1 MFGVRGFFAVFTFT
15 IAWTGNWA
23 FATTAIEPGISTLF
37 ILLNTNS
44 NGNTGEDACWDK
56 ELRNYIQNKIVGQK
70 GHVFCGNYDLTLQ
83 TPAEFADDLARAE
96 SGVFFQAQRNWFEH
110 SDNPAIQYYKGLGW
124 DLLRLQKE
132 RPDLVPL
139 RYIVVANGAS
149 GLAVREYIQGVDYG
163 GEISN
168 VLFFNT
174 PHEGSG
180 FADQTLFSKHPEAI
194 EKKKSAASYSA
205 LIPLALTAYVV
216 GGTDELRRVII
227 SLARNAV
234 FGMTANFS
242 EEVHQS
248 LNDAYF
254 SHGKENSPGLWYL
267 TQDADEDDPVYRSL
281 IAQSESSTKEVL
293 GATQWLNSFS
303 RSHDF
308 EHPRYNVIYSEG
320 LPTIGNGRRTL
331 PDFVEQDKNHVSKEK
346 LKRIVSDSISAV
358 FKKQGVD
365 LNNLTP
371 EIEKLAEELLDG
383 EVSEHVREVA
393 DKMMEKYSALKGVL
407 KNENLTGY
415 LRGVSELRTLKWNQD
430 DVSGSVLKIISVLEK
445 LIPEEYKSELYSVF
459 VDKFSRNSLAAIENL
474 CAIGN
479 SSVRECSRKGMEVVA
494 KNLSNYSLNFFD
506 MGTFDVPWYSAFGE
520 NVAAFKE
527 ATTNR
532 FGYSIDKIIANNR
545 EEFKDLYDYQK
556 KLSDLGT
563 LERSR
568 EIVDTALNIGCGVLE
583 KTFSFYGK
591 ICRAAEF
598 ATNIGLMVETSEKVK
613 DVVKASKALVKT
625 GEIALWA
632 AMREN
637 SSQKV
642 RALNGKE
649 IDVKFSNL
657 DSMLYTAP
665 LVSVASVLRTREG
678 AADSVIPLMFNRKCE
693 GEIYDEASMMK
704 SCRATGPDNPYEL
717 LRDASMKEMNF
728 STLSGQRILPLKW
741 VRFEKDGKGVL
752 RRRTSYGASEYFV
765 TENFIREFRFQ
776 IDDIS
781 PDSLRLVKVEF
792 SSGIR
797 IAYERDE
804 RGSWTVYYG
813 ERPVMKMEKS
823 PVDKR
828 GEFVFRPEEI
838 LEKAGTT
845 LSAAEEDG
853 LNIVNVY
860 VVNKLGL
867 SDSREFAFFFKAT
880 DWLLEEGFP
889 ENGAMVSSLGNPFV
903 YFGTLAYPV
912 KVKRGGVRISK
923 KENGQFARL
932 DSVEAG
938 LSFGKQIG
946 NVMVYANL
954 DNKFNG
960 KWEEG
965 EYLLEW
971 DIAYEYSDGTDTSER
986 HSQLAVFA
994 YVDTTPPK
1002 LKWNLPL
1009 RHLKGVP
1016 SEGKW
1021 GMLENEAAES
1031 DLGVRAMRIFAVG
1044 GKEGKDTVYLEWRFG
1059 TANRVYRIGW
1069 NDSVKTLNGK
1079 VSLHVQAVDYSIPD
1093 GITEERL
1100 QKAVADSSDFWSVVL
1115 NADGKFI
1122 RGINGVDISDDV
1134 WIDAQAPKV
1143 VKGSLQTEVLSEKS
1157 KTDFSPGKKSSEEFL
1172 LNQQDRLKLS
1182 FDIQE
1187 EHSDWGTSE
1196 VRLDLIFADSANQI
1210 KRTFSDSV
1218 SFKTSLFHYSFEETG
1233 ENRLADG
1240 VYQLFVRL
1248 KDFSGN
1254 VSFDTL
1260 LHRIVVDRTSP
1271 VVTGIYGGDVAFASA
1286 LDLNVGKAY
1295 VNQNADLPANRSDLR
1310 CFSKVQVSEMST
1322 EWHGVDLKTDGKL
1335 SNEKWTLSIDFSKWQ
1350 STAQLPDGVWTLFLR
1365 CYDAA
1370 GNWGENSDFF
1380 GMGARYPRFT
1390 GLSDSLN
1397 EMFFGNVIL
1406 RGIAPN
1412 PAIRGGNDNLA
1423 EFRIDWKR
1431 HELEDDAWTE
1441 NGIVYLSSGV
1451 HSAERSLAIWKIPEA
1466 ATGIYDLRLSVRSC
1480 KENDVCPWYSSVQ
1493 EIPVYHKV
1501 FDEQEKMPF
1510 IRFVN
1515 LPQNQ
1520 IPGRMDSV
1528 AFEMR
1533 GILDTAKWAVQVSLE
1548 MESQTSPGTWVVAKT
1563 MMFDPVEISPFEG
1576 EPNGLKNGLS
1586 IWKGEDDVWNLR
1598 WHGEASGWMDSVS
1611 GNRLSP
1617 FLNLKY
1623 VHSQISFESENAK
1636 MTQLD
1641 SLQEIS
1647 SLNVGDTEIP
1657 GYDRNAKWLLN
1668 GDDFLI
1674 RFRAE
1679 GAFTVDLSSLEEGNE
1694 KIFCGGSGRL
1704 ASEISSVSY
1713 GTAILYV
1720 HPERHRVQFDFDGL
1734 TRAGLY
1740 PGGEQVR
1747 LKLFA
1752 YDKKNVNR
1760 VLLDSA
1766 AWLFNLGKAELKS
1779 SVLDT
1784 GIFYLRLSDS
1794 VNGGSSLAKQNL
1806 GYSFGLIGKSANVS
1820 AWIIS
1825 PDGVIVKT
1833 LMEKEKKLAGNNPQA
1848 YTLNWNGMT
1857 DENFAATQEGV
1868 YRILV
1873 KAYNDEDEVVSELVY
1888 PFELKYATGLVNA
1901 PKSFRGEVAAELLMD
1916 EAIEDESGLRFVGD
1930 LDYLV
1935 RVNAEAKF
1943 LPEEERSFWY
1953 RWKWDEENPGV
1964 QYPAMYKLYRP
1975 SLGIWR
1981 QRDKFNVAVVTLLI
1995 SYAYGLTS
2003 YPGCNHQSRAVSYQI
2018 RLRNVLFDRSSP
2030 EAVFDFSYKPKNR
2043 SIIGYGDGSR
2053 RYPILMA
2060 VKVLPAYE
2068 IKNLVESFFGNDS
2081 LNSGNVEYDTSN
2093 DWDVFWK
2100 DSVLNAN
2107 WYQKKNSA
2115 KSLSDWFG
2123 NWGGK
2128 TVYWEGISWNGNSN
2142 LFWYDSPRIPIVPEP
2157 SLLGLDKKCAVS
2169 LEENAQ
2175 AEKAICEDD
2184 SVQINHRMYNPHA
2197 NMLNVFVEGNG
2208 DEFTYGKKNGSI
2220 GSCDG
2225 RKNSLKSI
2233 EGKIHFRVNDSYWD
2247 NTEKGW
2253 GYNNL
2258 ANRYLRLDPTNKTL
2272 FSEDGYFGNSL
2283 NSESLTNQHDGEK
2296 MVNCVLGMRK
2306 NPDNCKLSAFESLY
2320 FAMRDVDDNP
2330 LLFPDER
2337 PINTSVGRSFWL
2349 SRYRWNFFNA
2359 TDDYMA
2365 LAVNSSTGK
2374 WVGVLERNELFDYT
2388 NPKFINANF
2397 DVLPLNIHFWVAPKI
2412 SASRALSPSRMPK
2425 EAFDYPYP
2433 GTEEMFRTA
2442 FSEKCHEGFRCYPG
2456 FASRIHYGVGDWT
2469 EENWEKEFILD
2480 GYLRNNVLAS
2490 QADGKAVNVNKTFPR
2505 MTDALDSVF
2514 EYKVST
2520 ADVDANGRWSVP
2532 FKNLQTLP
2540 RFRSVYGHPVTGEL
2554 VPEILRTNSSKS
2566 WKVESGASKKSFFV
2580 NDGVLKRSV
2589 LEYVRSKDFKR
2600 KRIGGE
2606 VSHAI
2611 PFASVLLQNPK
2622 VSLFSSLW
2630 FQKKSVT
2637 DWGVFRRDSLNGE
2650 HPYLEVKWE
2659 KDKTENFDNA
2669 LFSVKVKEIP
2679 FNQRIEEIA
2688 TLRGR
2693 VPGENSKWKLFYTK
2707 DGMLFPAASGTQ
2719 DTIPE
2724 ETPFPVLDYLNVN
2737 ELQGNTSFF
2746 LTYGSSNDATYFR
2759 QLDVHVGNL
2768 VKPEES
2774 HEIRSIYGNVSVHF
2788 PAGAWGENAVDVT
2801 VRTISSRDYNFAAF
2815 DGFDWVGPIL
2825 EVLPSHEFSDTTR
2838 LPEVSVMIPRSTIEA
2853 KNLDVS
2859 NLKIYKP
2866 NFKTGE
2872 IVALETEMAG
2882 YYLGNTPVDV
2892 SRYQLNEKNW
2902 DRVRLK
2908 AVTRSFS
2915 TFFVTDA
2922 DKASKIKWENSP
2934 SADVQGLSCGEMPLD
2949 TLWAG
2954 TFNGWIEF
2962 PYPCLGNSNY
2972 RLQLR
2977 QKSAVVTEHQGISE
2991 SPIVWNVRQN
3001 EIAGMHSKVY
3011 DSRVFFYGVDGNS
3024 IPLQGPFVRL
3034 DSVAPEFKG
3043 NVTVD
3048 VLERGAE
3055 KILRVESEASDVGSG
3070 IAQTRFDIYF
3080 GGNLLESRTVPVD
3093 SVLLEDFVISRKELY
3108 RCVGCFATVS
3118 VSVEDAGHNS
3128 VKTTL
3133 KSAHLYPYPTTLVLW
3148 YPFAEGAGST
3158 AYEMMGTGMDMGLE
3172 TVSKP
3177 WMNGKALHLF
3187 RGEQAMSTR
3196 LLGKEE
3202 STHFSVEMQV
3212 SAGKNLG
3219 AILSFLGEVPW
3230 SVGIDENRH
3239 YYLEIPSGR
3248 TVFAARAEMAVKN
3261 HLVWTVDGE
3270 RASFYRNGI
3279 LEEEKKLPAAIAWT
3293 GNGKFGV
3300 GNLTATG
3307 SRLGFSGYLSGV
3319 RFYRSAL
3326 SNNQVFNLYR
3336 DGLDLEDGEEAFVRA
3351 VDLDFDGLTVDQSC
3365 GVAGKSYLR
3374 QKNAKSHG
3382 MITWNVDVPDGEY
3395 AVYLLIRGRALEKSE
3410 VEVWVNGNSY
3420 GTSQIRS
3427 DGMWKSLRLESM
3439 VLNLKSGKN
3448 AIQLR
3453 PSDNLGIA
3461 GVAIVSA
3468 KQNRAADKVYYGEG
3482 EWTNPNPKVSV
3493 RMQYDSPEDKTW
3505 SRMRFQIENLTE
3517 ERFEHA
3523 RIRYYY
3529 KGEGNAVA
3537 SQVFY
3542 PGGGL
3547 IGIFPDAGTVHYAEY
3562 ELTSPIEK
3570 NGSGKKSALYFGLYR
3585 WPDYRPWNIEDDP
3598 SYEKMAESQFAEA
3611 SGVAVLD
3618 ADGKLLNDWA
3628 CFDEDGGMDAEKEKV
3643 RALAGDEKFGSSLGS
3658 VVTVVVENVGKQ
3670 VVQGFEVRYYFRDA
3684 GEKIALSVYDSA
3696 GAKVKMVNVGGDLHY
3711 VSLLYPE
3718 AVLNPGERSAFGN
3731 GVKFELYHSDYSA
3744 DFNALDDPS
3753 YFGIGGRELVSADSV
3768 VVLDLYGNLMWGN
3781 VPQPAFQEKIVVPED
3796 NGEILFR
3803 EGDVIYVIV
3812 ESKDSYSLQVVN
3824 AAGIPLE
3831 TLFEGVW
3838 NQGEHAVDIS
3848 GLHPLPGTY
3857 LVLRRG
3863 TQILTWQLLK

>member
-1 MFGVRGFFAVFTFT
+1 MFGFRGFLAVFAFT
-15 IAWTGNWA
+15 IAWIGNAA
-23 FATTAIEPGISTLF
+23 FGAVAMEPGISTLF
-37 ILLNTNS
+37 ILLNANS
-44 NGNTGEDACWDK
+44 TGNVGGNECWDK
-56 ELRNYIQNKIVGQK
+56 ELQHYIQNKIVGQK
-70 GHVFCGNYDLTLQ
+70 GHVFCGTYDLTLQ
-83 TPAEFADDLARAE
+83 TPAEFAGNLTFAE
-96 SGVFFQAQRNWFEH
+96 SGIFSQAQKNWFEH
-110 SDNPAIQYYKGLGW
+110 SDLPVVQYYKGLGW
-124 DLLRLQKE
+124 DLEHFKRD

-139 RYIVVANGAS
+139 RYVVIANGAS
-149 GLAVREYIQGVDYG
+149 GLAVREYIQGVNYG

-180 FADQTLFSKHPEAI
+180 FADQALFSKHPEAI
-194 EKKKSAASYSA
+194 EKEKSAASYSA
-205 LIPLALTAYVV
+205 LIPLAFAAYVA
-216 GGTDELRRVII
+216 GGADELRRVVI

-234 FGMTANFS
+234 FGMTANFT
-242 EEVHQS
+242 EDVRQS
-248 LNDAYF
+248 LNETYF
-254 SHGKENSPGLWYL
+254 SQWNENSPGLWYL
-267 TQDADEDDPVYRSL
+267 TQDADEDDPVYGSL
-281 IAQSESSTKEVL
+281 IARAETSTKEVL

-303 RSHDF
+303 RSHEF

-320 LPTIGNGRRTL
+320 FPTIGNGRRTL

-346 LKRIVSDSISAV
+346 LKRIVSDSISSV
-358 FKKQGVD
+358 LKKQGVD
-365 LNNLTP
+365 LHKLTP
-371 EIEKLAEELLDG
+371 EIEELAEGLLSG

-393 DKMMEKYSALKGVL
+393 DKIMGKYSALKGVL
-407 KNENLTGY
+407 ENEKLAGY
-415 LRGVSELRTLKWNQD
+415 LQGVSELRTLKWNQD
-430 DVSGSVLKIISVLEK
+430 DVPGSVLKVISVLEK
-445 LIPEEYKSELYSVF
+445 FIPEEYKSELFSVF
-459 VDKFSRNSLAAIENL
+459 TDKFSRNSLSAIENF

-479 SSVRECSRKGMEVVA
+479 SSVRECAQKGMGVVA

-532 FGYSIDKIIANNR
+532 FGYAIDKIVADNR
-545 EEFKDLYDYQK
+545 EEFKELYDYQK
-556 KLSDLGT
+556 KLNDLGS

-583 KTFSFYGK
+583 KTFSLSGK
-591 ICRAAEF
+591 VCRAAEF
-598 ATNIGLMVETSEKVK
+598 AANVGLMAETSAKVK
-613 DVVKASKALVKT
+613 DVVKASKALAKT
-625 GEIALWA
+625 GDVALWA

-637 SSQKV
+637 SFQKI
-642 RALNGKE
+642 RGFNGKE
-649 IDVKFSNL
+649 IDVKFSDL
-657 DSMLYTAP
+657 DSMLYTVP
-665 LVSVASVLRTREG
+665 IISVAGVFRTREG

-693 GEIYDEASMMK
+693 GEIYDEASMKK
-704 SCRATGPDNPYEL
+704 SCKAEDSDNPYEQ
-717 LRDASMKEMNF
+717 LRDASMKELNF
-728 STLSGQRILPLKW
+728 STLSGRRILPLKW
-741 VRFEKDGKGVL
+741 VQFEKDEKGIL
-752 RRRTSYGASEYFV
+752 RRRTFYGASEYFV

-804 RGSWTVYYG
+804 MGLWTVYYG

-828 GEFVFRPEEI
+828 GEFIFRPEEI
-838 LEKAGTT
+838 LEKAGTS

-912 KVKRGGVRISK
+912 KVKHGGVRISK
-923 KENGQFARL
+923 WENGQIARL

-938 LSFGKQIG
+938 LTFGNQFG
-946 NVMVYANL
+946 NVLVYADL
-954 DNKFNG
+954 DKKFNG

-971 DIAYEYSDGTDTSER
+971 DIAYEYSEGADTSER

-1009 RHLKGVP
+1009 RHLKGLP
-1016 SEGKW
+1016 SEEKW
-1021 GMLENEAAES
+1021 GMLENEDAES
-1031 DLGVRAMRIFAVG
+1031 NLGIRAMRVFAVG
-1044 GKEGKDTVYLEWRFG
+1044 GKENKDTVYLYRSFG
-1059 TANRVYRIGW
+1059 TANRIYRIGW
-1069 NDSVKTLNGK
+1069 NDNVKTLNGK
-1079 VSLHVQAVDYSIPD
+1079 VSLHAQAIDYSIPD
-1093 GITEERL
+1093 GLTEDRM
-1100 QKAVADSSDFWSVVL
+1100 QKATADTSDFWSVVL
-1115 NADGKFI
+1115 DANGKFI
-1122 RGINGVDISDDV
+1122 RGINGVDLSENL
-1134 WIDAQAPKV
+1134 WIDAEAPKV
-1143 VKGSLQTEVLSEKS
+1143 VKGSLQTEILSKKIEA
-1157 KTDFSPGKKSSEEFL
+1157 DFSPGKETSERFL
-1172 LNQQDRLKLS
+1172 LNQQDALKIS

-1187 EHSDWGTSE
+1187 EHSDWVSSE
-1196 VRLDLIFADSANQI
+1196 IRLDLIFVDSVNQI

-1218 SFKTSLFHYSFEETG
+1218 SFQTPRFHYSFEESG

-1240 VYQLFVRL
+1240 EYQLIVRL

-1271 VVTGIYGGDVAFASA
+1271 VVSGVYSGDVAFASA
-1286 LDLNVGKAY
+1286 ADLNEGKAY
-1295 VNQNADLPANRSDLR
+1295 VNQTADLPMNRSDLR
-1310 CFSKVQVSEMST
+1310 CFSKLQVSEMST
-1322 EWHGVDLKTDGKL
+1322 EWRGLDLKTDGKL
-1335 SNEKWTLSIDFSKWQ
+1335 SDEKWTLSINFSKWL
-1350 STAQLPDGVWTLFLR
+1350 SKTQLPDGVWTVFLR

-1397 EMFFGNVIL
+1397 EMFFGNVLL
-1406 RGIAPN
+1406 RGFAPN

-1423 EFRIDWKR
+1423 EFRIDWKP
-1431 HELEDDAWTE
+1431 HESGEDAWTE

-1451 HSAERSLAIWKIPEA
+1451 HSAERSLAIWKIPKEA
-1466 ATGIYDLRLSVRSC
+1466 AGVYDVRLSVCAC
-1480 KENDVCPWYSSVQ
+1480 KENNACPWYSSIR
-1493 EIPVYHKV
+1493 EIPVYPKV
-1501 FDEQEKMPF
+1501 FDEKEKMPF

-1520 IPGRMDSV
+1520 IPGRNDSV
-1528 AFEMR
+1528 AFEIR
-1533 GILDTAKWAVQVSLE
+1533 GISDTAKWAVQASLE
-1548 MESQTSPGTWVVAKT
+1548 VESQTAPGTWAAEKT
-1563 MMFDPVEISPFEG
+1563 VLFDPVEISPFEG
-1576 EPNGLKNGLS
+1576 EPDGLKNGLS

-1598 WHGEASGWMDSVS
+1598 WHGEASGWMDSVN
-1611 GNRLSP
+1611 GNRLPPS
-1617 FLNLKY
+1617 LNFKYLK
-1623 VHSQISFESENAK
+1623 SQILFENENTK

-1641 SLQEIS
+1641 SFQEIS
-1647 SLNVGDTEIP
+1647 SLNVGGAEIP

-1668 GDDFLI
+1668 GDDLFI
-1674 RFRAE
+1674 RFRAD
-1679 GAFTVDLSSLEEGNE
+1679 GAFTVDLSSVEGGKE

-1704 ASEISSVSY
+1704 ASEISSASY

-1720 HPERHRVQFDFDGL
+1720 HPERYRIQFDFDGL

-1740 PGGEQVR
+1740 PGGEQAR

-1752 YDKKNVNR
+1752 YDKKDANR

-1766 AWLFNLGKAELKS
+1766 SWLFNLGTPELKS
-1779 SVLDT
+1779 SVSDT
-1784 GIFYLRLSDS
+1784 GTFYLGLPDS
-1794 VNGGSSLAKQNL
+1794 VNGEISLAKQNL

-1820 AWIIS
+1820 AWVIS
-1825 PDGVIVKT
+1825 PDGAVVKT
-1833 LMEKEKKLAGNNPQA
+1833 LMEKEKKLAGSNPQA
-1848 YTLNWNGMT
+1848 YTLKWNGMT
-1857 DENFAATQEGV
+1857 DDNFAATQEGL

-1873 KAYNDEDEVVSELVY
+1873 KAYHDENEAVSELVY
-1888 PFELKYATGLVNA
+1888 PFELKYATGLVKA
-1901 PKSFRGEVAAELLMD
+1901 PESFHGEAAAELSMD
-1916 EAIEDESGLRFVGD
+1916 EALEDESGLRFVGD
-1930 LDYLV
+1930 LDYLM
-1935 RVNAEAKF
+1935 RVDAEAMF
-1943 LPEEERSFWY
+1943 LPEEERSFRY
-1953 RWKWDEENPGV
+1953 RWKWDEEHPGV

-2003 YPGCNHQSRAVSYQI
+2003 YPGCNHQSRAISYQI

-2030 EAVFDFSYKPKNR
+2030 EAVFDFSYKPQNR
-2043 SIIGYGDGSR
+2043 SIIGYGDGLR

-2068 IKNLVESFFGNDS
+2068 IKNLVDSFFGSDS
-2081 LNSGNVEYDTSN
+2081 LNSGNVGYDTSN

-2100 DSVLNAN
+2100 DSVLNAG

-2115 KSLSDWFG
+2115 KALLEWFD

-2128 TVYWEGISWNGNSN
+2128 TVYWEGTSWNGNSN
-2142 LFWYDSPRIPIVPEP
+2142 LFWYDSPRIPIVPEA
-2157 SLLGLDKKCAVS
+2157 SLFGLDKKCAVS

-2175 AEKAICEDD
+2175 AENAICEDD
-2184 SVQINHRMYNPHA
+2184 SSLIKYNVYNPHA

-2208 DEFTYGKKNGSI
+2208 DDFTYGKKNRSI
-2220 GSCDG
+2220 GRCDG
-2225 RKNSLKSI
+2225 RGNSLKSI
-2233 EGKIHFRVNDSYWD
+2233 EGKIHLRVNDSYWD

-2272 FSEDGYFGNSL
+2272 FSEDGYLGHFPKSDSL
-2283 NSESLTNQHDGEK
+2283 FNKHDGEK
-2296 MVNCVLGMRK
+2296 MVNCVFGMRE

-2337 PINTSVGRSFWL
+2337 PINTDAGRSFWP

-2374 WVGVLERNELFDYT
+2374 WIGALERNELFDYT
-2388 NPKFINANF
+2388 DPKFINANF
-2397 DVLPLNIHFWVAPKI
+2397 DILPLNIHFWVAPKI
-2412 SASRALSPSRMPK
+2412 SASGALSPSRMPK
-2425 EAFDYPYP
+2425 EAFDYPYL
-2433 GTEEMFRTA
+2433 GSEEMFRTA
-2442 FSEKCHEGFRCYPG
+2442 FSKKCHEGFRCYPG
-2456 FASRIHYGVGDWT
+2456 FASRLHYGIGDWT
-2469 EENWEKEFILD
+2469 EEDWESEFILD

-2490 QADGKAVNVNKTFPR
+2490 QMGGKAVNVNKNPPGR
-2505 MTDALDSVF
+2505 TDALDSVF
-2514 EYKVST
+2514 EYKVSV

-2532 FKNLQTLP
+2532 FERLKTLP
-2540 RFRSVYGHPVTGEL
+2540 LFRSVYGHPVTGEL
-2554 VPEILRTNSSKS
+2554 VPEILRTNSSSS
-2566 WKVESGASKKSFFV
+2566 WKEESDALKKSFLV
-2580 NDGVLKRSV
+2580 KAGVLKKTV
-2589 LEYVRSKDFKR
+2589 LEYIRSKDFKR
-2600 KRIGGE
+2600 KRVGGE
-2606 VSHAI
+2606 VSHTI
-2611 PFASVLLQNPK
+2611 PFASVLFQNPK
-2622 VSLFSSLW
+2622 DSLFSSPW
-2630 FQKKSVT
+2630 FQKKNIT
-2637 DWGVFRRDSLNGE
+2637 GWGMFRRDSLNAE
-2650 HPYLEVKWE
+2650 HPYLEVKLE

-2669 LFSVKVKEIP
+2669 LFSVNVEEIP
-2679 FNQRIEEIA
+2679 FNRRVEEMA

-2707 DGMLFPAASGTQ
+2707 GGMLFPAASGMQ
-2719 DTIPE
+2719 DTVPE

-2746 LTYGSSNDATYFR
+2746 LTYGASNDAMYFR
-2759 QLDVHVGNL
+2759 QLDVHIGNL

-2774 HEIRSIYGNVSVHF
+2774 HEIRSMYGNVSVHF

-2801 VRTISSRDYNFAAF
+2801 VRTISARDYNFAAF
-2815 DGFDWVGPIL
+2815 RGFDWVGPIL

-2838 LPEVSVMIPRSTIEA
+2838 LPEVSVMIPRSTIES
-2853 KNLDVS
+2853 KKLDVS

-2882 YYLGNTPVDV
+2882 YYLGNDPVDV
-2892 SRYQLNEKNW
+2892 SRFPLNEKNW

-2922 DKASKIKWENSP
+2922 DKASQIKWENSP
-2934 SADVQGLSCGEMPLD
+2934 SEETRELSCGEMPLD

-2954 TFNGWIEF
+2954 TFNGWIEY
-2962 PYPCLGNSNY
+2962 PYPCRGNSNY

-2977 QKSAVVTEHQGISE
+2977 QKAAVVTEHQGVSE
-2991 SPIVWNVRQN
+2991 SPFIWNVRQN
-3001 EIAGMHSKVY
+3001 EIAGTHSEVY
-3011 DSRVFFYGVDGNS
+3011 DSRVFFYGVDGNTIS
-3024 IPLQGPFVRL
+3024 LRGPSVRL
-3034 DSVAPEFKG
+3034 DSVAPELKG
-3043 NVTVD
+3043 DVSVD
-3048 VLERGAE
+3048 VLERGPE
-3055 KILRVESEASDVGSG
+3055 KILRVESAASDVGSG
-3070 IAQTRFDIYF
+3070 IFQTRFDVYF

-3093 SVLLEDFVISRKELY
+3093 SVLLEDFTISQKDLY
-3108 RCVGCFATVS
+3108 QCVGCFATVS
-3118 VSVEDAGHNS
+3118 VFVEDVGHNS

-3133 KSAHLYPYPTTLVLW
+3133 KSEPLYPYPKSLVLW
-3148 YPFAEGAGST
+3148 YPFAEGAGSI
-3158 AYEMMGTGMDMGLE
+3158 AYEMMGTGMDMTLE

-3177 WMNGKALHLF
+3177 WMNGKSLHLF
-3187 RGEQAMSTR
+3187 RGEHATGTR
-3196 LLGKEE
+3196 LLEKEK
-3202 STHFSVEMQV
+3202 STPFSVEMQV

-3219 AILSFLGEVPW
+3219 AILSWLGEIPW
-3230 SVGIDENRH
+3230 TVGIDENRH
-3239 YYLEIPSGR
+3239 YYLETPSER
-3248 TVFAARAEMAVKN
+3248 TVFAARAEFAVKN
-3261 HLVWTVDGE
+3261 HLVWTVDGK
-3270 RASFYRNGI
+3270 RASLYRNGI
-3279 LEEEKKLPAAIAWT
+3279 LVEEKTLPAILEWS

-3300 GNLTATG
+3300 GNLTVTG
-3307 SRLGFSGYLSGV
+3307 NRSGFTGYLSAV

-3326 SNNQVFNLYR
+3326 SNDQVFRLYR
-3336 DGLDLEDGEEAFVRA
+3336 EGLDLEEGGEAFARA
-3351 VDLDFDGLTVDQSC
+3351 VNLGFDGLTVDQSC

-3374 QKNAKSHG
+3374 QKSAQSRG
-3382 MITWNVDVPDGEY
+3382 LMTWNVEVPADEY
-3395 AVYLLIRGRALEKSE
+3395 AVYLLMRGRASEKSE
-3410 VEVWVNGNSY
+3410 VEILVNGHSY
-3420 GTSQIRS
+3420 GTAQIRS
-3427 DGMWKSLRLESM
+3427 NGMWKSHRIESM

-3461 GVAIVSA
+3461 GVAVVSV
-3468 KQNRAADKVYYGEG
+3468 KKNRAADKVNYGEG
-3482 EWTNPNPKVSV
+3482 EWKNPEPKVSV
-3493 RMQYDSPEDKTW
+3493 KMQYDSPEDDTW

-3517 ERFEHA
+3517 ERFEFA

-3529 KGEGNAVA
+3529 KGEGSAVA

-3547 IGIFPDAGTVHYAEY
+3547 MGIFPDAGTVRYAEY
-3562 ELTSPIEK
+3562 ELTSPIEEKGSVKK
-3570 NGSGKKSALYFGLYR
+3570 NAPYFGLYR
-3585 WPDYRPWNIEDDP
+3585 WPDYRPWNIKDDP

-3618 ADGKLLNDWA
+3618 ADGKLLNDWT
-3628 CFDEDGGMDAEKEKV
+3628 CFDEDGGMDSEKEKV

-3658 VVTVVVENVGKQ
+3658 VVKVVIENVGKL
-3670 VVQGFEVRYYFRDA
+3670 VVQGFEVRYYFRED
-3684 GEKIALSVYDSA
+3684 GEKIALSVYDSV
-3696 GAKVKMVNVGGDLHY
+3696 GAKVELVNAGGDLHY
-3711 VSLLYPE
+3711 VSLFYPE
-3718 AVLNPGERSAFGN
+3718 AILNPGERSAFGN
-3731 GVKFELYHSDYSA
+3731 GAKFELYHSDYSA

-3753 YFGIGGRELVSADSV
+3753 HFGIRGRELVLADSV

-3781 VPQPAFQEKIVVPED
+3781 APRPAFQEKIVVPED

-3803 EGDVIYVIV
+3803 EGDVVYVVV

-3824 AAGIPLE
+3824 AAGLPLE
-3831 TLFEGVW
+3831 TLFKGVW
-3838 NQGEHAVDIS
+3838 SQGEHAVDIS
-3848 GLHPLPGTY
+3848 GIHPLPGTY

-3863 TQILTWQLLK
+3863 NQILTWQLLK